1 MFKTWA
7 CPRLVF
13 ICPVTDDVEDL
24 DMLLGPGSNI
34 CGRPRL

>member
-1 MFKTWA
+1 MRHE
-7 CPRLVF
+7 PVLDLY

-34 CGRPRL
+34 YGRPS